1 MKTNKQQ
8 IIKQNFD
15 LWSLAF
21 VLLISFLFLVPNT
34 INSQESTV
42 KINHQGKEFTKLK
55 HAWTSQW
62 ITHPTESTLDAR
74 KFLFRRSFD
83 LKTKPEKFIIY
94 ISADNRYRLYING
107 EYRVSGP
114 SSGDI
119 NHYRYETIDI
129 ANQLQAGK
137 NVIAVEVVNFGEYRK
152 ASTMTFQTAFI
163 LQGDKSNPINL
174 NTGKASEWKVLND
187 EGFKSI
193 PFVSDSLRGY
203 YAAGPGEKL
212 ISKKHSW
219 GWKNID
225 FDDSK
230 WLAPKLGTVEFAVG
244 RGFLFGST
252 WYLVPRIIPFMEE
265 SQQRFGK
272 IARSEGIQVS
282 DNFIKG
288 SGSLTIPPN
297 KKVSILVDQTRHTI
311 GHPII
316 KYSKG
321 KGSQIKMTYSEA
333 MYDKDWKK
341 GNRNEVEGKHILGYY
356 DIIEADGGEHRSFK
370 PFGQKTYRFIQLDIE
385 TKEDALVIDDYYGVY
400 TAYPFKEN
408 AKFETNNKTLTD
420 IWDAS
425 WLTLRNSA
433 VEGFID
439 PYYEQLQYVG
449 DTRIEAIV
457 SLSVDGDDRLMR
469 KAIEMFDNSRLPNG
483 LTASRYPSY
492 IVQVIPTYSLLWI
505 NMIHDHY
512 MYKDDLEFTRKYI
525 HGMKSVLDWWTTKV
539 DDTGMPTQMEW
550 WNFTDWS
557 PGFQNGIPDGAD
569 DGYSGSI
576 ALQFVK
582 TLQYASEM
590 FVDLGYDDEAKKYA
604 ALEKSIRESVV
615 KNCYVAEK
623 GMFAET
629 PYKEKFS
636 QHTNIMAILTDAIPK
651 NEQKALMQQ
660 ILDDKSLI
668 QTTIYYKFYLFNA
681 LHKVGMGDL
690 YTGLLENWTNQLEQ
704 GLTTFAETDIEPR
717 SECHAWSASPNYHF
731 LKIIAGIYPK
741 SKHFNEII
749 IEPHFNGLKS
759 FKAVMPHPKGEIIV
773 ELKRKGNKVKGDIT
787 LPKGTTG
794 VFKWNGKE
802 IPLTEGIKLI
812 KIKQ

>member
-1 MKTNKQQ
+1 MKNKK
-8 IIKQNFD
+8 INIY
-15 LWSLAF
+15 SL
-21 VLLISFLFLVPNT
+21 LLYFLITTTFSFA
-34 INSQESTV
+34 QESEV

-74 KFLFRRSFD
+74 KFLFRRTFD

-94 ISADNRYRLYING
+94 VSADNRYRLYING
-107 EYRVSGP
+107 KYLVSGP

-119 NHYRYETIDI
+119 NHYRYETLDI
-129 ANQLQAGK
+129 AKDLQIGK
-137 NVIAVEVVNFGEYRK
+137 NSIAVEVVNFGEYRK

-163 LQGDKSNPINL
+163 LQGDKNNAVNL
-174 NTGKASEWKVLND
+174 NTGKASKWKVLND
-187 EGFKSI
+187 SGFQSI

-212 ISKKHSW
+212 ISKNHAWNWEKT
-219 GWKNID
+219 N

-230 WLAPKLGTVEFAVG
+230 WKSPKLGTVEFAVG

-252 WYLVPRIIPFMEE
+252 WYLVPRTIPFMEE
-265 SQQRFGK
+265 TKQRFGK
-272 IARSEGIQVS
+272 IARSKGINTN

-288 SGSLTIPPN
+288 TGSLTIPAHT
-297 KKVSILVDQTRHTI
+297 KASILIDQLHHTI

-316 KYSKG
+316 HYSYG
-321 KGSQIKMTYSEA
+321 KDSQIKITYSEA
-333 MYDKDWKK
+333 MYDKNWKK
-341 GNRNEVEGKHILGYY
+341 GDRNVVKGKHILGYY
-356 DIIEADGGEHRSFK
+356 DSIEADGGINRSFK
-370 PFGQKTYRFIQLDIE
+370 PIGQKTFRFIQLDIE
-385 TKEDALVIDDYYGVY
+385 TKEEALTIDDYYNVY

-408 AKFETNNKTLTD
+408 AKFETNNKTLTK
-420 IWDAS
+420 IWNAS

-457 SLSVDGDDRLMR
+457 SLSVDGDDRLMK
-469 KAIEMFDNSRLPNG
+469 KAIEMFDNSRLPSG
-483 LTASRYPSY
+483 LTASRFPSY
-492 IVQVIPTYSLLWI
+492 IVQIIPTYSLLWV

-512 MYKDDLEFTRKYI
+512 MYKDDPEFTKKYVS
-525 HGMKSVLDWWTTKV
+525 GMKAVIDWWINKV
-539 DDTGMPTQMEW
+539 DKTGMPTKMEW

-557 PGFQNGIPDGAD
+557 PGFHNGIPDGAD
-569 DGYSGSI
+569 DGYSASV

-582 TLQYASEM
+582 TLQLASEM
-590 FVDLGYDDEAKKYA
+590 FADLGYTEEATKYK
-604 ALEKSIRESVV
+604 ALEKRIRKSVHT
-615 KNCYVAEK
+615 NCYIKEK
-623 GMFAET
+623 GLFAET
-629 PYKEKFS
+629 PNKEKFS
-636 QHTNIMAILTDAIPK
+636 QHTNIMAILTDAIPQ
-651 NEQKALMQQ
+651 NEQKAMMQK
-660 ILDDKSLI
+660 ILDDKNLI
-668 QTTIYYKFYLFNA
+668 QTTIYYKYYLFNA

-690 YTGLLENWTNQLEQ
+690 YTGLLENWTNQLNL

-741 SKHFNEII
+741 SKHFNEIMVA
-749 IEPHFNGLKS
+749 PNFNGLDH
-759 FKAVMPHPKGEIIV
+759 FRAVMPHPKGKIIV
-773 ELKRKGNKVKGDIT
+773 DLTKKNNVVSGDIF

-794 VFKWNGKE
+794 VYKYNGKKVK
-802 IPLTEGIKLI
+802 LTEGKQCIK
-812 KIKQ
+812 

>member
-1 MKTNKQQ
+1 MTNSKDK
-8 IIKQNFD
+8 IQNLTILFF
-15 LWSLAF
+15 SVFFFQFA
-21 VLLISFLFLVPNT
+21 LIF
-34 INSQESTV
+34 SQESNV

-55 HAWTSQW
+55 HAWTAQW
-62 ITHPTESTLDAR
+62 ITHPSESTLDAR
-74 KFLFRRSFD
+74 KFLFRHNFD
-83 LKTKPEKFIIY
+83 LETKPEKFIIY
-94 ISADNRYRLYING
+94 ISADNRYRLYVNG
-107 EYRVSGP
+107 KYLIAGP
-114 SSGDI
+114 SSSDI
-119 NHYRYETIDI
+119 DNYRYETLDI
-129 ANQLQAGK
+129 ANNLQPGK
-137 NVIAVEVVNFGEYRK
+137 NTIAVEVVNFGEYRK

-163 LQGDKSNPINL
+163 LQGDKNNPVNL
-174 NTGKASEWKVLND
+174 NTGKDSKWKVIND
-187 EGFKSI
+187 LGFKSI

-212 ISKKHSW
+212 ISKKHPW
-219 GWKNID
+219 GWKNIN
-225 FDDSK
+225 FDDSN

-252 WYLVPRIIPFMEE
+252 WYLVPRTIPFMEE
-265 SQQRFGK
+265 TQQRFGK
-272 IARSEGIQVS
+272 IARSEGIKAS

-288 SGSLTIPPN
+288 TGKLIIPALS
-297 KKVSILVDQTRHTI
+297 KVSILIDQNHHTI
-311 GHPII
+311 GHPVI

-321 KGSQIKMTYSEA
+321 KGSQLKMTYSEA

-341 GNRNEVEGKHILGYY
+341 GNRNVVEGKHILGYY

-370 PFGQKTYRFIQLDIE
+370 PIGQKTFRFIQLDIL
-385 TKEDALVIDDYYGVY
+385 TKEEPLVIEDYYNVY

-408 AKFETNNKTLTD
+408 AKFETNNKTLSA

-449 DTRIEAIV
+449 DTRIEAMV
-457 SLSVDGDDRLMR
+457 SLSVDGDDRLMK

-492 IVQVIPTYSLLWI
+492 IVQIIPTYSLLWV

-512 MYKDDLEFTRKYI
+512 MYKDDLEFTRKFVPGI
-525 HGMKSVLDWWTTKV
+525 KTVLDWWIRKV
-539 DDTGMPTQMEW
+539 DKTGMPTKMEW

-557 PGFQNGIPDGAD
+557 PGFQNGIPPGAD
-569 DGYSGSI
+569 DGYSASV
-576 ALQFVK
+576 ALQLVK
-582 TLQYASEM
+582 TLQLASEM
-590 FVDLGYDDEAKKYA
+590 FEDLGYVNEANKYA
-604 ALEKSIRESVV
+604 VLEKRIRESVL

-629 PYKEKFS
+629 PNKEKFS
-636 QHTNIMAILTDAIPK
+636 QHTNIMAILTDAIPTD
-651 NEQKALMQQ
+651 EQNVLMQK

-668 QTTIYYKFYLFNA
+668 QTTIYYKYYLFEA
-681 LHKVGMGDL
+681 LHKVGMGNL
-690 YTGLLENWTNQLEQ
+690 YTSLLENWTNQLEQ
-704 GLTTFAETDIEPR
+704 GLTTFAETDVEPR

-741 SKHFNEII
+741 SKHFNEIM
-749 IEPHFNGLKS
+749 IEPHFNELDY

-773 ELKRKGNKVKGDIT
+773 NLKKENNQVSGDII
-787 LPKGTTG
+787 LPKGTVG
-794 VFKWNGKE
+794 IFKYNG
-802 IPLTEGIKLI
+802 TEIKLKEGKQCI
-812 KIKQ
+812 K

>member
-1 MKTNKQQ
+1 MKINKKTVFQ
-8 IIKQNFD
+8 F
-15 LWSLAF
+15 
-21 VLLISFLFLVPNT
+21 LIFLFL
-34 INSQESTV
+34 INFSNAQESDV

-62 ITHPTESTLDAR
+62 ITHPTESTLDSR
-74 KFLFRRSFD
+74 KFLFRRTFD
-83 LKTKPEKFIIY
+83 LASKPEKFIIH

-107 EYRVSGP
+107 QYVISGP

-119 NHYRYETIDI
+119 NHYRYETLDI
-129 ANQLQAGK
+129 ANRLQVGK
-137 NVIAVEVVNFGEYRK
+137 NAIAVEVVNFGEYRK

-163 LQGDKSNPINL
+163 LQGDKNNAVNL
-174 NTGKASEWKVLND
+174 NTGKASKWKVLND
-187 EGFKSI
+187 KGFKSI

-212 ISKKHSW
+212 IAKKHSW
-219 GWKNID
+219 GWKNTN

-230 WLAPKLGTVEFAVG
+230 WKNPKLGTVEFAVG

-252 WYLVPRIIPFMEE
+252 WYLVPRTIPFMEE
-265 SQQRFGK
+265 SKQRFGK
-272 IARSEGIQVS
+272 IARSEGIS
-282 DNFIKG
+282 ANDNFIKG
-288 SGSLTIPPN
+288 TGDLTIPAN
-297 KKVSILVDQTRHTI
+297 SKVSILIDQLHHTI
-311 GHPII
+311 GHPTIH
-316 KYSKG
+316 YSKG
-321 KGSQIKMTYSEA
+321 KDSKIKMTYSEA

-356 DIIEADGGEHRSFK
+356 DIIEVDGGNDRFFK
-370 PFGQKTYRFIQLDIE
+370 PIGQKTFRFIQLDIE
-385 TKEDALVIDDYYGVY
+385 TKDEPLVINDYYNVY

-408 AKFETNNKTLTD
+408 AKFITNNKTLTN

-457 SLSVDGDDRLMR
+457 SLSVDGDDRLMK
-469 KAIEMFDNSRLPNG
+469 KAIEMFDNSRLPSG
-483 LTASRYPSY
+483 LTASRFPSY
-492 IVQVIPTYSLLWI
+492 IVQIIPTYSLLWV

-512 MYKDDLEFTRKYI
+512 MYKDDAEFTKKYI
-525 HGMKSVLDWWTTKV
+525 PGMKAVINWWINKV
-539 DDTGMPTQMEW
+539 DKTDMPTKMEW

-557 PGFQNGIPDGAD
+557 PGFHNGIPDGAD
-569 DGYSGSI
+569 DGYSASV
-576 ALQFVK
+576 ALQFVN
-582 TLQYASEM
+582 TLQLASDM
-590 FVDLGYDDEAKKYA
+590 FAELGYTEEATKYK
-604 ALEKSIRESVV
+604 ALEKKIRASVY
-615 KNCYVAEK
+615 KNCYVAQK
-623 GMFAET
+623 GLFAET
-629 PYKEKFS
+629 PNKQHFS

-651 NEQKALMQQ
+651 NEQKAMMQK

-690 YTGLLENWTNQLEQ
+690 YTSLLDNWTNQLDQ

-741 SKHFNEII
+741 SSHFNEIMI
-749 IEPHFNGLKS
+749 APNFNSLDS

-773 ELKRKGNKVKGDIT
+773 DLKKEGEKVTGDIT

-794 VFKWNGKE
+794 LFKYKDKEVKLKEGKQC
-802 IPLTEGIKLI
+802 IK
-812 KIKQ
+812 

>member
-1 MKTNKQQ
+1 MKNNNKNRQLQ
-8 IIKQNFD
+8 
-15 LWSLAF
+15 LSLVGF
-21 VLLISFLFLVPNT
+21 FILFLCFVSNS
-34 INSQESTV
+34 INAQESDV

-74 KFLFRRSFD
+74 KFLFRRSFN
-83 LKTKPEKFIIY
+83 LSIKPEKFIIH

-114 SSGDI
+114 STGDI

-129 ANQLQAGK
+129 SNQLQAGK
-137 NVIAVEVVNFGEYRK
+137 NVITVEVVNFGEYRK

-163 LQGDKSNPINL
+163 LQGDKSNSIDL
-174 NTGKASEWKVLND
+174 NTGKNSSWKVIRD
-187 EGFKSI
+187 FGFESI

-212 ISKKHSW
+212 ISKKHPW
-219 GWKNID
+219 GWKSIGY
-225 FDDSK
+225 DDSK

-252 WYLVPRIIPFMEE
+252 WYLVPRTIPFMEE

-272 IARSEGIQVS
+272 IARSEGQKVS

-288 SGSLTIPPN
+288 TGILTIPAHT
-297 KKVSILVDQTRHTI
+297 KTSILIDQKHHTI
-311 GHPII
+311 GHPTIH
-316 KYSKG
+316 YSKG
-321 KGSQIKMTYSEA
+321 KGSQLKMTYSEA

-341 GNRNEVEGKHILGYY
+341 GNRNEVKGKHILGYY
-356 DIIEADGGEHRSFK
+356 DIVEADGGEHRSFK
-370 PFGQKTYRFIQLDIE
+370 PIGQKTYRFIQLDIT
-385 TKEDALVIDDYYGVY
+385 TKDEPLTIDDYYGVY

-408 AKFETNNKTLTD
+408 AKFETDNKTLTD
-420 IWDAS
+420 IWNAS

-457 SLSVDGDDRLMR
+457 SLSVDGDDRLMK
-469 KAIEMFDNSRLPNG
+469 KAIEMFDNSRLPSG
-483 LTASRYPSY
+483 LTASRFPSY
-492 IVQVIPTYSLLWI
+492 IVQIIPTYSLLWV
-505 NMIHDHY
+505 NMIHDHH
-512 MYKDDLEFTRKYI
+512 MYKNDEAFTKKYI
-525 HGMKSVLDWWTTKV
+525 PGMKAVIDWWTTKV
-539 DDTGMPTQMEW
+539 DTTGMPTQMEW

-569 DGYSGSI
+569 DGYSASI

-582 TLQYASEM
+582 TLQLTSEM
-590 FVDLGYDDEAKKYA
+590 FADLGYIEEAKKYTV
-604 ALEKSIRESVV
+604 LEKRIRESVV
-615 KNCYVAEK
+615 KNCYVTEK

-629 PYKEKFS
+629 PNKEKFS
-636 QHTNIMAILTDAIPK
+636 QHTNIMAILTDAVPK
-651 NEQKALMQQ
+651 NEQKALMQK
-660 ILDDKSLI
+660 ILDDKNLI

-681 LHKVGMGDL
+681 LHKVGMGNL
-690 YTGLLENWTNQLEQ
+690 YTGLLENWTNQLNQ

-741 SKHFNEII
+741 SKHFKEIV
-749 IEPHFNGLKS
+749 IEPHFNGLSS
-759 FKAVMPHPKGEIIV
+759 FKAIMPHPKGEIV
-773 ELKRKGNKVKGDIT
+773 VKLKKKGNKVSGDII

-794 VFKWNGKE
+794 VFKYNGKE
-802 IPLTEGIKLI
+802 IKLKEGEQCIK
-812 KIKQ
+812 

>member
-1 MKTNKQQ
+1 MKINK
-8 IIKQNFD
+8 IIISIIIF
-15 LWSLAF
+15 SLSF
-21 VLLISFLFLVPNT
+21 FYISA
-34 INSQESTV
+34 QESDV

-62 ITHPTESTLDAR
+62 ITHPTESTLDSR
-74 KFLFRRSFD
+74 KFLFRRTFD
-83 LKTKPEKFIIY
+83 LISKPEKFIIH

-107 EYRVSGP
+107 QYVVSGP

-119 NHYRYETIDI
+119 NHYRYETLDI
-129 ANQLQAGK
+129 ADRLQVGK
-137 NVIAVEVVNFGEYRK
+137 NSIAVEVVNFGEYRK

-163 LQGDKSNPINL
+163 LQGDKNNVVNL
-174 NTGKASEWKVLND
+174 NTGKASKWKVLND
-187 EGFKSI
+187 AGFKSI

-212 ISKKHSW
+212 LAKKHSW
-219 GWKNID
+219 GWKNIN
-225 FDDSK
+225 FDDTK
-230 WLAPKLGTVEFAVG
+230 WKNPKLGTVEFAVG

-252 WYLVPRIIPFMEE
+252 WYLVPRTIPFMEE
-265 SQQRFGK
+265 SKQRLGK
-272 IARSEGIQVS
+272 VARSEGVNAT

-288 SGSLTIPPN
+288 TGSLTIPAN
-297 KKVSILVDQTRHTI
+297 TKTSILIDQEHHTI
-311 GHPII
+311 GHPTIH
-316 KYSKG
+316 YSNG

-341 GNRNEVEGKHILGYY
+341 GNRNDVKGKHILGYY
-356 DIIEADGGEHRSFK
+356 DIIEVDGGNDRVFK
-370 PFGQKTYRFIQLDIE
+370 PIGQKTFRFIQLDIE
-385 TKEDALVIDDYYGVY
+385 TKDESLIINDYYNVY

-408 AKFETNNKTLTD
+408 AKFITNNKTLSD

-457 SLSVDGDDRLMR
+457 SLSVDGDDRLMK
-469 KAIEMFDNSRLPNG
+469 KAIEMFDNSRLPSG
-483 LTASRYPSY
+483 LTASRFPSY
-492 IVQVIPTYSLLWI
+492 IVQIIPTYSLLWV
-505 NMIHDHY
+505 NMIHDHH
-512 MYKDDLEFTRKYI
+512 MYKNDEEFTKKYI
-525 HGMKSVLDWWTTKV
+525 PGMKAVINWWINKV
-539 DDTGMPTQMEW
+539 DETDMPTKMEW

-557 PGFQNGIPDGAD
+557 PGFHNGIPDGAD
-569 DGYSGSI
+569 DGYSASV
-576 ALQFVK
+576 ALQFVN
-582 TLQYASEM
+582 TLQLASEM
-590 FVDLGYDDEAKKYA
+590 FAELGYTEEATKYK
-604 ALEKSIRESVV
+604 ALEKRIRASVT
-615 KNCYVAEK
+615 KNCYVAGK
-623 GMFAET
+623 GLFAET
-629 PYKEKFS
+629 PNKQKYS
-636 QHTNIMAILTDAIPK
+636 QHTNIMAILTDVIPE
-651 NEQKALMQQ
+651 NEQKAMMRK

-690 YTGLLENWTNQLEQ
+690 YTSLLDNWTNQLDQ

-741 SKHFNEII
+741 SSHFNEIMVA
-749 IEPHFNGLKS
+749 PNFNGLDQ

-773 ELKRKGNKVKGDIT
+773 ELKKEGEKVTGDIT

-794 VFKWNGKE
+794 LFIYNGKE
-802 IPLTEGIKLI
+802 VELKEGEQCIK
-812 KIKQ
+812 

>member
-1 MKTNKQQ
+1 MKINKPHT
-8 IIKQNFD
+8 IKKNRGHQSSVIG
-15 LWSLAF
+15 LF
-21 VLLISFLFLVPNT
+21 VLFLFFVSNIT
-34 INSQESTV
+34 NSQESDV

-83 LKTKPEKFIIY
+83 LDSKPEKFIIY

-119 NHYRYETIDI
+119 DNYRYETLDI
-129 ANQLQAGK
+129 ANQLQVGK
-137 NVIAVEVVNFGEYRK
+137 NIIAVEVINFGEYRK

-163 LQGDKSNPINL
+163 LQGDKNNHVDL
-174 NTGKASEWKVLND
+174 NTGKDSKWKVIND

-212 ISKKHSW
+212 ISKKHPW

-230 WLAPKLGTVEFAVG
+230 WLHPKLGTVEFAVG

-252 WYLVPRIIPFMEE
+252 WYLVPRTIPFMEE

-272 IARSEGIQVS
+272 VARSEGLKAS

-288 SGSLTIPPN
+288 TGSLRIPPN
-297 KKVSILVDQTRHTI
+297 TKTTILIDQLHHTI
-311 GHPII
+311 GHPEI

-321 KGSQIKMTYSEA
+321 KDSQIKITYSEA

-356 DIIEADGGEHRSFK
+356 DIIEADGGDDRTFK
-370 PFGQKTYRFIQLDIE
+370 PIGQKTYRFVQLDIQ
-385 TKEDALVIDDYYGVY
+385 TKNEGLIIDDYYGVY

-492 IVQVIPTYSLLWI
+492 IVQIIPTYSLLWI

-512 MYKDDLEFTRKYI
+512 MYKDDGEFTRKYI
-525 HGMKSVLDWWTTKV
+525 HGIKSVLDWWITKV
-539 DDTGMPTQMEW
+539 DETGMPTKMEW

-569 DGYSGSI
+569 DGYSASI

-590 FVDLGYDDEAKKYA
+590 FADLGYLEEAKKYT
-604 ALEKSIRESVV
+604 ALEKRIRESVV
-615 KNCYVAEK
+615 KNCYISEK
-623 GMFAET
+623 GIFAET
-629 PYKEKFS
+629 PNKKKFS
-636 QHTNIMAILTDAIPK
+636 QHTNIMAILTDAIPQE
-651 NEQKALMQQ
+651 EQKGIMQK

-681 LHKVGMGDL
+681 LHKVGMGNL
-690 YTGLLENWTNQLEQ
+690 YTGLLENWTNQLDQ

-741 SKHFNEII
+741 SKHFEEIMI
-749 IEPHFNGLKS
+749 APHFNGLKK
-759 FKAVMPHPKGEIIV
+759 FNATMPHPKGEIV
-773 ELKRKGNKVKGDIT
+773 VKLKKKGNKVSGDIV

-794 VFKWNGKE
+794 IFKWNEKE
-802 IPLTEGIKLI
+802 IELKEGVQQIK
-812 KIKQ
+812 

>member
-1 MKTNKQQ
+1 MLSTN
-8 IIKQNFD
+8 IF
-15 LWSLAF
+15 
-21 VLLISFLFLVPNT
+21 
-34 INSQESTV
+34 SQESTV

-74 KFLFRRSFD
+74 KFLFRRTFTLDSV
-83 LKTKPEKFIIY
+83 PEKFIIY

-114 SSGDI
+114 STGDI
-119 NHYRYETIDI
+119 DNYRYETLNI
-129 ANQLQAGK
+129 ANQLQVGD
-137 NVIAVEVVNFGEYRK
+137 NVLAVEVVNFGEYRK

-163 LQGDKSNPINL
+163 LQGDKENPVDL
-174 NTGKASEWKVLND
+174 NTGKASKWRVIND

-212 ISKKHSW
+212 QSKKHAW
-219 GWKNID
+219 GWKHVK

-244 RGFLFGST
+244 RGFLYGST

-272 IARSEGIQVS
+272 IARSEGIQAT

-288 SGSLTIPPN
+288 TGGLTIPPN
-297 KKVSILVDQTRHTI
+297 KKVSILIDQTHHTI
-311 GHPII
+311 GHPVIH
-316 KYSKG
+316 YSKG
-321 KGSQIKMTYSEA
+321 KGSQLKMTYAEA
-333 MYDKDWKK
+333 LFNKDWKK
-341 GNRNEVEGKHILGYY
+341 GNRNEIKGKHILGYY
-356 DIIEADGGEHRSFK
+356 DVIVADGGTDRSFK
-370 PFGQKTYRFIQLDIE
+370 PIGQKTYRFIQLDIE
-385 TKEDALVIDDYYGVY
+385 TKEEALIIDDYYGVY

-408 AKFETNNKTLTD
+408 AKFKTDNETLTK

-439 PYYEQLQYVG
+439 PYYEQLQYIG
-449 DTRIEAIV
+449 DTRIEAMV
-457 SLSVDGDDRLMR
+457 SLSVDGDDRLMK
-469 KAIEMFDNSRLPNG
+469 KAIDMFDNSRLPNG

-492 IVQVIPTYSLLWI
+492 IVQVIPTYSLQWI

-512 MYKDDLEFTRKYI
+512 LYKDDIEFTAKYI
-525 HGMKSVLDWWTTKV
+525 HGMKTVLDWWITKV
-539 DDTGMPTQMEW
+539 DKNDMPTQMEW
-550 WNFTDWS
+550 WNFTDWAVGY
-557 PGFQNGIPDGAD
+557 PNGIPPGAD
-569 DGYSGSI
+569 DGYSASV
-576 ALQFVK
+576 ALQLVK
-582 TLQYASEM
+582 TLQYAEEM
-590 FVDLGYDDEAKKYA
+590 FSDLGHSDM
-604 ALEKSIRESVV
+604 ALQYGIMHRRIKESVI
-615 KNCYVAEK
+615 KNCWVAEK
-623 GMFAET
+623 GLFAET
-629 PYKEKFS
+629 PKKEQFS

-651 NEQKALMQQ
+651 EEQKALMQK

-668 QTTIYYKFYLFNA
+668 QTTIYYKYYLFNA
-681 LHKVGMGDL
+681 LHKAGMGDQ
-690 YTGLLENWTNQLEQ
+690 YTGLLANWTNQLDQ

-741 SKHFNEII
+741 SKHFKEVVIA
-749 IEPHFNGLKS
+749 PHFNGLKA
-759 FKAVMPHPKGEIIV
+759 FKAAMPHPNGEIKV
-773 ELKRKGNKVKGDIT
+773 QLTKKRRKLVGSVS

-794 VFKWNGKE
+794 VFKWKGKE
-802 IPLTEGIKLI
+802 IPLTEGIKEI
-812 KIKQ
+812 KIKNN